1 MAQVG
6 WVYLDNRGGQH
17 RIGLYH
23 GDQSGHLVIHC
34 NLRVVQ
40 IDFSVQ
46 ESKTYSFFIDDEFCE
61 ISVQRGSGGFSYD
74 FQVNKTVD
82 TPRNRERKEEGRQ
95 NNRYLIYMVSA
106 LVVLVL
112 CFMFGMQQY
121 QRWLQA
127 QRSPGPI
134 PLEQVSSETMLLLRT
149 QGETTEAR
157 FFLVQGQQQKR
168 TVFYGFSTLEGKQ
181 VSGQFPS
188 GPSVLVLMP
197 NGFPLMDQDAFE
209 VRYLPNSPEMHAV
222 DFFQPTQ
229 STLAAYLRR
238 AAASEHDAHPEKSD
252 RHAQCFAEIILVA
265 RGWPSLAHLILQGQT
280 VQENDRHNNESYLR
294 LVRSTD
300 IQTRVAEQCWDQ

>member
-1 MAQVG
+1 MAQIG

-61 ISVQRGSGGFSYD
+61 ISVQRGSDGFSYD

-82 TPRNRERKEEGRQ
+82 TPRNRERKKEGRQ
-95 NNRYLIYMVSA
+95 NNRYLMYMVSA
-106 LVVLVL
+106 LVVLVF

-134 PLEQVSSETMLLLRT
+134 PLEQVSSETMLLLRS
-149 QGETTEAR
+149 QGKTTEAR
-157 FFLVQGQQQKR
+157 FFLVQGQQQNR

-181 VSGQFPS
+181 VSGQYPS
-188 GPSVLVLMP
+188 GPSERVLMP

-209 VRYLPNSPEMHAV
+209 VRYLPNSPETHAV
-222 DFFQPTQ
+222 DFFQPSQ
-229 STLAAYLRR
+229 ATLASYLQR
-238 AAASEHDAHPEKSD
+238 AAAAEYNAHPEKSD
-252 RHAQCFAEIILVA
+252 RHAQCLAEIILVA
-265 RGWPSLAHLILQGQT
+265 RGWPSLAHLMLQGQT
-280 VQENDRHNNESYLR
+280 ARENDRYNNESYLR